1 MDPEEPG
8 APARPDPSGPGAGA
22 ASEVPAA
29 GPQRPSASPPE
40 PLVEPPSWYAG
51 DEEVIAEEHA
61 VVVDDDSHTISDDP
75 GAVTALAH
83 LDDVHDPGP
92 ITQAVETV
100 GVAPA
105 VVVVMVTHDPG
116 EWLEEALGALAAQ
129 TYANLSVLVIDTGS
143 AIDPTPRIASVMPG
157 AFVRRLEHNPGYGPA
172 LNEVLN
178 LVEGAT
184 FFCFCHD
191 DVAPDPDAI
200 HLLVEEAFRSNAG
213 IVGPKLVDW
222 DDPSV
227 LLQVGL
233 AVDRTGG
240 DAPYAERGE
249 LDQEQHDAVRDVFTV
264 PGGFTLVRADLFAHL
279 QGFDPGIDLYGE
291 DLDLSWRAHQV
302 GARVLVAPA
311 ARVRHREAM
320 LERRPDLEPGRAIAR
335 HRFRTMLSC
344 YGRLSLIIV
353 VPLALILTLV
363 EAVLALA
370 AGRPAEARYV
380 VGAWGANLRH
390 PGGVRA
396 MRARVRAVRE
406 VPDRDVR
413 DLQVRSVSRLVAL
426 FQARSS
432 RAERLAEAARRRGA
446 VRRSRRGELTLY
458 AVVAVIVVLAFG
470 TRDLIFGSLPA
481 VGEFTRFPSGPGTLL
496 AAFGRSW
503 RDAGLGSASPAATG
517 IGALGTAGVVFGGA
531 MGALRRVLI
540 VGLLPVGVWGAWR
553 LAKPLGSRR
562 AQLASLVVYA
572 AIPVPYNALAQGRW
586 SGLVVYAAAPWLLGT
601 LARSMGVAPFAVP
614 RGGPDE
620 VPGDPAPGRPWWG
633 HAAALALGLALVGL
647 LVPFVV
653 VLAVIV
659 AAALVLGSL
668 LTFRLAG
675 IGRLAAVTA
684 VGVLLAAL
692 LHLPWTLSFFHSGAQ
707 WSVFAGARSGV
718 GGWLSFGRLVRFES
732 GPFGAPP
739 LGFAFLVAAG
749 LPLLVGRGWR
759 FDWALR
765 AWSCA
770 LVCWGVLW
778 AGQEGWLHL
787 ALPPAEVLLAPAAA
801 SLALAV
807 ACGMAAFEVDL
818 PGYRFGWR
826 QVASLV
832 AAAAVFVGAL
842 PMLGGSFGGRWR
854 VPQGDLGQ
862 ALPFIQTARADNNF
876 KVLWVGDPEVLP
888 AAGWRLDDQVS
899 YATSNQGLPR
909 VEDLWPPAAPQAS
922 ARLASA
928 LKLAR
933 SGNTTRLGRL
943 LAPMGVRY
951 LVVPDQLVPVPF
963 SAVRHAAPASLKE
976 SLAEQLDLQLQP
988 SVNPAVTVYLN
999 EAWRPQPQLQ
1009 PKGSATGS
1017 SIVSELSPTA
1027 PTGVAVIGG
1036 AQRPGNSAGSL
1047 PAGGVLATGQPAD
1060 GSWHLKVAGRSA
1072 PKTTLDGWEQGF
1084 RVPVAGHAE
1093 LTNTTSLVRWALL
1106 LLELAI
1112 FVGVVLLWR
1121 RGRGRAPEL
1130 AFTDGGPVEPDE
1142 GTTVVAG
1149 GPHDGD
1155 AVAGPIVVAEPDV
1168 YEAFEHFAADPD
1180 PEPEPGVDDEPI
1192 DFGPDPEAEPETRY
1206 DDGPIDVGPDP
1217 DAGEPS

>member
-1 MDPEEPG
+1 
-8 APARPDPSGPGAGA
+8 
-22 ASEVPAA
+22 
-29 GPQRPSASPPE
+29 
-40 PLVEPPSWYAG
+40 
-51 DEEVIAEEHA
+51 VIAEEH
-61 VVVDDDSHTISDDP
+61 VVLDDDTHTISEDP
-75 GAVTALAH
+75 SAVSALAH

-105 VVVVMVTHDPG
+105 VVAVMVTHDPG
-116 EWLEEALGALAAQ
+116 DWLEEALEALARQ
-129 TYANLSVLVIDTGS
+129 SYANLSVLVIDTGS

-184 FFCFCHD
+184 FFLFCHD
-191 DVAPDPDAI
+191 DVAPDRDAI

-222 DDPSV
+222 DDPSI

-320 LERRPDLEPGRAIAR
+320 LERRPDLEPGRASAR
-335 HRFRTMLSC
+335 HRFRTMLAC
-344 YGRLSLIIV
+344 YGRLSLLIA
-353 VPLALILTLV
+353 VPVALVLTLV
-363 EAVLALA
+363 EAVLALF

-380 VGAWGANLRH
+380 VGAWVANLRH
-390 PGGVRA
+390 PRGIRA
-396 MRARVRAVRE
+396 MRARVHAVRE
-406 VPDRDVR
+406 VPDRDVH
-413 DLQVRSVSRLVAL
+413 DLQVRSFSRLVAL
-426 FQARSS
+426 YQGRSS
-432 RAERLAEAARRRGA
+432 RAERLTEAARRRGA
-446 VRRSRRGELTLY
+446 ERQARRGELTLY
-458 AVVAVIVVLAFG
+458 AVVAVVVVLLFG

-496 AAFGRSW
+496 SAFGRSW
-503 RDAGLGSASPAATG
+503 RDSGLGSASPAATG
-517 IGALGTAGVVFGGA
+517 IGALGAAGVVFGGA

-540 VGLLPVGVWGAWR
+540 VGMLPIGVWGAWR

-586 SGLVVYAAAPWLLGT
+586 GGLVVYAAAPWLLGT

-614 RGGPDE
+614 RRGPDE

-647 LVPFVV
+647 LVPFILVV
-653 VLAVIV
+653 AVIV
-659 AAALVLGSL
+659 AVALVLGTL
-668 LTFRLAG
+668 LTFRVAG

-684 VGVLLAAL
+684 VGVVLAAL
-692 LHLPWTLSFFHSGAQ
+692 LHIPWTFSFLHSGAQ
-707 WSVFAGARSGV
+707 WTVFAGARSGV
-718 GGWLSFGRLVRFES
+718 GGWLSLGNLLRFES

-739 LGFAFLVAAG
+739 LGFAFLIAAG
-749 LPLLVGRGWR
+749 LPLLIGRGWR

-770 LVCWGVLW
+770 LVCWGILW
-778 AGQEGWLHL
+778 VGQEGWLHI

-801 SLALAV
+801 ALALAV

-832 AAAAVFVGAL
+832 AAIAVFAGAL

-862 ALPFIQTARADNNF
+862 ALPFIQSARATDNF
-876 KVLWVGDPEVLP
+876 KTLWVGDPEVIP
-888 AAGWRLDDQVS
+888 ASGWRLDDQVS

-909 VEDLWPPAAPQAS
+909 VEDLWPTASPQSS

-928 LKLAR
+928 LNLAR
-933 SGNTTRLGRL
+933 SGDTTRLGQL

-963 SAVRHAAPASLKE
+963 SAVRHPAPASLKE
-976 SLAEQLDLQLQP
+976 SLAEQLDLELQP

-999 EAWRPQPQLQ
+999 KAWRPQPQLR
-1009 PKGSATGS
+1009 SAGTASGS
-1017 SIVSELSPTA
+1017 SIVSELSPGAAAGTS
-1027 PTGVAVIGG
+1027 VLGG
-1036 AQRPGNSAGSL
+1036 AQPPTNTSGAL
-1047 PAGGVLATGQPAD
+1047 PSGGVLATGQPAN
-1060 GSWHLKVAGRSA
+1060 GSWNLHVNGRSV
-1072 PKTTLDGWEQGF
+1072 PRVTLDGWEQGF
-1084 RVPVAGHAE
+1084 RVPSGGHAE
-1093 LTNTTSLVRWALL
+1093 MTNTNSLLRWALL

-1112 FVGVVLLWR
+1112 FVGVLVLWR
-1121 RGRGRAPEL
+1121 RGLGRAPDL

-1149 GPHDGD
+1149 GPHGGD
-1155 AVAGPIVVAEPDV
+1155 AVAAPIVVAEPDV
-1168 YEAFEHFAADPD
+1168 YEAFEHFSADPD
-1180 PEPEPGVDDEPI
+1180 PEPEPGPDDLPI
-1192 DFGPDPEAEPETRY
+1192 DFGPDGEDESRPEAESGMDAEPGSRTEPE
-1206 DDGPIDVGPDP
+1206 
-1217 DAGEPS
+1217 EPS